1 METPSGVQT
10 MTIINEF
17 GHLMMEECK
26 NLVNFGDANLLQTLT
41 KTDTV

>member
-10 MTIINEF
+10 MSIINEF
-17 GHLMMEECK
+17 GRLIMEERK
-26 NLVNFGDANLLQTLT
+26 KLVNFGDANLLKTLT